1 MTHVSELTILKPT
14 DMFYSKLLPALKERG
29 ITNIMS
35 RREWPV
41 DVLKRV
47 FLQLFKETP
56 RSILAQELWC
66 SSTSPAE
73 WWKKTCIYN
82 RYVHRPALQLK
93 PQYFECCLL
102 FARSRRSVAV
112 S

>member
-1 MTHVSELTILKPT
+1 
-14 DMFYSKLLPALKERG
+14 MFYSKLLPALKERG

-82 RYVHRPALQLK
+82 RYVHRPALQLETHI
-93 PQYFECCLL
+93 PRVVSYLL
-102 FARSRRSVAV
+102 ARTDRLRSLR
-112 S
+112 